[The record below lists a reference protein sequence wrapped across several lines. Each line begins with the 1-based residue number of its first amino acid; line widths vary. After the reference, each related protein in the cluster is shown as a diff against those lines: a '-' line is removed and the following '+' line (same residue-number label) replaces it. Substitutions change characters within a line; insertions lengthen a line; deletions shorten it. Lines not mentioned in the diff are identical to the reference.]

1 MSARRSLPPLLLQG
15 MAYAGMVIGYVP
27 LLTLILPIRL
37 TEMTPPGAEVRWLAL
52 CAMGGALAASVGNI
66 FGGWISD
73 RTREGGMGRRS
84 WAAIGLAGFV
94 ASLVLVEISRRP
106 EDMLLAIVVFQ
117 LALNMMLSPISAAF
131 AEETP
136 DERRGLLG
144 GVLGFVYPAGPLLG
158 VMATLP
164 AVRALGV
171 ELLVVGATTCI
182 LLLPFLITPAPG
194 VRLRLVEDDDSR
206 RKLADFGRAGAARL
220 LLQIAGGIL
229 FAFLLYYAAGLPDA
243 PSFKGDLAS
252 STAGVVALVTL
263 VSAPVSL
270 AIGWAT
276 QRFGGWRFWLA
287 LAAGACALGLILMA
301 FAQERSV
308 AMAGYAI
315 FGCALAVFLALHTAY
330 AMRLLPS
337 SRRFGFD
344 LGVMNLTN
352 TVPSIIGPGLTWF
365 VLSIAD
371 YKTLLLLLGVCSLA
385 SAALMMSIRRRYA
398 RAM

>member
-37 TEMTPPGAEVRWLAL
+37 TEMTAPGDEVRWLAL

-73 RTREGGMGRRS
+73 RTREGRMGRRS

-94 ASLVLVEISRRP
+94 GSLVLVEISRRP
-106 EDMLLAIVVFQ
+106 LDMLAAIVVFQ
-117 LALNMMLSPISAAF
+117 FALNMMLSPISAAF

-158 VMATLP
+158 VLATLP
-164 AVRALGV
+164 PVRALGV
-171 ELLVVGATTCI
+171 ELLVVGATTF
-182 LLLPFLITPAPG
+182 LLVLPFLITPSTGPRA
-194 VRLRLVEDDDSR
+194 VFKDDDSR

-252 STAGVVALVTL
+252 STAGVVAVVTL
-263 VSAPVSL
+263 VSAPLSL

-287 LAAGACALGLILMA
+287 LAAGACALGLVVMA
-301 FAQERSV
+301 FASGRPL
-308 AMAGYAI
+308 AMTGYAV

-337 SRRFGFD
+337 SRRCGFD

-365 VLSIAD
+365 VLSVAD
-371 YKTLLLLLGVCSLA
+371 YRTLLLLLGLFSLA
-385 SAALMMSIRRRYA
+385 SAALMLSIRTRYSQA
-398 RAM
+398 G

>member
-1 MSARRSLPPLLLQG
+1 

-37 TEMTPPGAEVRWLAL
+37 TEMTAPGDEVRWLAL
-52 CAMGGALAASVGNI
+52 CAMGGALAASIGNI
-66 FGGWISD
+66 FGGWVSD
-73 RTREGGMGRRS
+73 RTRDGRMGRRS

-94 ASLVLVEISRRP
+94 GSLVLVEISRRP
-106 EDMLLAIVVFQ
+106 LDMLAAIVVFQ
-117 LALNMMLSPISAAF
+117 FALNMMLSPISAAF

-158 VMATLP
+158 VLATLP
-164 AVRALGV
+164 PVRALGV
-171 ELLVVGATTCI
+171 ELLVVGATTF
-182 LLLPFLITPAPG
+182 LLVLPFLITPSTGPRA
-194 VRLRLVEDDDSR
+194 VFEDDDSR

-252 STAGVVALVTL
+252 STAGVVAVVTL
-263 VSAPVSL
+263 LSAPLSL
-270 AIGWAT
+270 AIGWTT

-287 LAAGACALGLILMA
+287 LAAGACALGLVVMA
-301 FAQERSV
+301 FASGRSL
-308 AMAGYAI
+308 AMTGYAV

-337 SRRFGFD
+337 SRRCGFD

-365 VLSIAD
+365 VLSVAD
-371 YKTLLLLLGVCSLA
+371 YRTLLLLLGLFSLA
-385 SAALMMSIRRRYA
+385 SVALMLSIRTRSSHTA
-398 RAM
+398 